1 MSLAELLPKIQEL
14 SQSDKR
20 ELLRLLEHNLLQQKS
35 QDILIPGQEYPVWSP
50 QTDSASVQALS
61 ELIETVKPNDI

>member
-14 SQSDKR
+14 SQSEKR

-50 QTDSASVQALS
+50 QADSASVQALS